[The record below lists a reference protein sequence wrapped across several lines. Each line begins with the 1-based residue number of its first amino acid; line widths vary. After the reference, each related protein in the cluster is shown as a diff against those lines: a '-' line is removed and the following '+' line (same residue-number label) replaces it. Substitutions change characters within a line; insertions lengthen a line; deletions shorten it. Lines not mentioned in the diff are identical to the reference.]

1 MPLSMIPKPDMA
13 SLVHLI
19 TEFWRPDSNG
29 KALGQLTRHY
39 GTSDVA
45 LCKVKTYPENPGVD
59 GDDTRTR
66 YPPRNTDVYNDDTSD
81 DVRCSPDRVV
91 YVRNSGAMDQDDISR
106 EKQALL
112 EHLRDNDDVKFLPKN
127 FTGVR
132 KD

>member
-1 MPLSMIPKPDMA
+1 M
-13 SLVHLI
+13 
-19 TEFWRPDSNG
+19 
-29 KALGQLTRHY
+29 
-39 GTSDVA
+39 
-45 LCKVKTYPENPGVD
+45 
-59 GDDTRTR
+59 
-66 YPPRNTDVYNDDTSD
+66 
-81 DVRCSPDRVV
+81 